1 MALLF
6 LTILYHKL
14 LPSQF
19 IFHVLFYVAYCNTTV
34 YNLINIVHR
43 KDPNMKSASVNVR
56 INENIKQHAESI
68 LEDLGISRA
77 VAIDLFY
84 RQIILHKGL
93 PFDLKL
99 NTPPLSTS
107 DFTPSELENILSRGV
122 EESNNGNGRSAKEFF
137 ATLLGE

>member
-1 MALLF
+1 
-6 LTILYHKL
+6 
-14 LPSQF
+14 
-19 IFHVLFYVAYCNTTV
+19 
-34 YNLINIVHR
+34 
-43 KDPNMKSASVNVR
+43 MKSASVNVR

-68 LEDLGISRA
+68 LEDLGLSRA

-84 RQIILHKGL
+84 RQIILHNGL

-107 DFTPSELENILSRGV
+107 DFSPSELKDILSRGV

>member
-1 MALLF
+1 
-6 LTILYHKL
+6 
-14 LPSQF
+14 
-19 IFHVLFYVAYCNTTV
+19 
-34 YNLINIVHR
+34 
-43 KDPNMKSASVNVR
+43 MKSASVNVR

-68 LEDLGISRA
+68 LENLGLSRA

-84 RQIILHKGL
+84 RQIILHNGL

-107 DFTPSELENILSRGV
+107 DFSPSELEDILSRGV

-137 ATLLGE
+137 ATLLEE

>member
-1 MALLF
+1 
-6 LTILYHKL
+6 
-14 LPSQF
+14 
-19 IFHVLFYVAYCNTTV
+19 
-34 YNLINIVHR
+34 
-43 KDPNMKSASVNVR
+43 MKSASVNVR

-68 LEDLGISRA
+68 LEDLGLSRA

-84 RQIILHKGL
+84 RQIILHNGL
-93 PFDLKL
+93 PFDLKW
-99 NTPPLSTS
+99 NTPPLSTT

>member
-1 MALLF
+1 
-6 LTILYHKL
+6 
-14 LPSQF
+14 
-19 IFHVLFYVAYCNTTV
+19 
-34 YNLINIVHR
+34 
-43 KDPNMKSASVNVR
+43 MKSASVNVR

-68 LEDLGISRA
+68 LEDLGLSRA
-77 VAIDLFY
+77 GAIDLFY
-84 RQIILHKGL
+84 RQIILHNGL

-107 DFTPSELENILSRGV
+107 DFSPSELEDILSRGV

>member
-1 MALLF
+1 
-6 LTILYHKL
+6 
-14 LPSQF
+14 
-19 IFHVLFYVAYCNTTV
+19 
-34 YNLINIVHR
+34 
-43 KDPNMKSASVNVR
+43 MKSASVNVR

-68 LEDLGISRA
+68 LEDLGLSRA

-84 RQIILHKGL
+84 RQIILHNGL

-107 DFTPSELENILSRGV
+107 DFSPSELEDILSRGV

-137 ATLLGE
+137 ATLLEE

>member
-1 MALLF
+1 
-6 LTILYHKL
+6 
-14 LPSQF
+14 
-19 IFHVLFYVAYCNTTV
+19 
-34 YNLINIVHR
+34 
-43 KDPNMKSASVNVR
+43 MKSASVNVR

-84 RQIILHKGL
+84 RQIILHNGL

>member
-1 MALLF
+1 
-6 LTILYHKL
+6 
-14 LPSQF
+14 
-19 IFHVLFYVAYCNTTV
+19 
-34 YNLINIVHR
+34 
-43 KDPNMKSASVNVR
+43 MKSASVNVR

-68 LEDLGISRA
+68 LEDLGLSRA

-84 RQIILHKGL
+84 RQIILHNGL

-107 DFTPSELENILSRGV
+107 DFSPSELEDILSRGV
-122 EESNNGNGRSAKEFF
+122 EESNNGNGHSAKEFF

>member
-1 MALLF
+1 
-6 LTILYHKL
+6 
-14 LPSQF
+14 
-19 IFHVLFYVAYCNTTV
+19 
-34 YNLINIVHR
+34 
-43 KDPNMKSASVNVR
+43 MKSASVNVR

-68 LEDLGISRA
+68 LEDLGLSRA

-107 DFTPSELENILSRGV
+107 DFTSSELEDILSRGV
-122 EESNNGNGRSAKEFF
+122 EETNNGHGRSAKEFF
-137 ATLLGE
+137 ATLLEE

>member
-1 MALLF
+1 
-6 LTILYHKL
+6 
-14 LPSQF
+14 
-19 IFHVLFYVAYCNTTV
+19 
-34 YNLINIVHR
+34 
-43 KDPNMKSASVNVR
+43 MKSASVNVR

-68 LEDLGISRA
+68 LEDLGLSRA

-107 DFTPSELENILSRGV
+107 DFTPSELEDILSRGV

-137 ATLLGE
+137 ATLLVE

>member
-1 MALLF
+1 
-6 LTILYHKL
+6 
-14 LPSQF
+14 
-19 IFHVLFYVAYCNTTV
+19 
-34 YNLINIVHR
+34 
-43 KDPNMKSASVNVR
+43 MKSASVNVR

-84 RQIILHKGL
+84 RQIILHNGL

-107 DFTPSELENILSRGV
+107 DFIPSELENILSRGV

-137 ATLLGE
+137 ATLLEE

>member
-1 MALLF
+1 
-6 LTILYHKL
+6 
-14 LPSQF
+14 
-19 IFHVLFYVAYCNTTV
+19 
-34 YNLINIVHR
+34 
-43 KDPNMKSASVNVR
+43 MKSASVNVR

-68 LEDLGISRA
+68 LEDLGLSRA

-137 ATLLGE
+137 ATLLEE

>member
-1 MALLF
+1 
-6 LTILYHKL
+6 
-14 LPSQF
+14 
-19 IFHVLFYVAYCNTTV
+19 
-34 YNLINIVHR
+34 
-43 KDPNMKSASVNVR
+43 MKSASVNVR

-68 LEDLGISRA
+68 LEDLGLSRA

-84 RQIILHKGL
+84 RQIILHNGL

-107 DFTPSELENILSRGV
+107 DFIPSELEDILSRGV

-137 ATLLGE
+137 TTLLGE

>member
-1 MALLF
+1 
-6 LTILYHKL
+6 
-14 LPSQF
+14 
-19 IFHVLFYVAYCNTTV
+19 
-34 YNLINIVHR
+34 
-43 KDPNMKSASVNVR
+43 MKSASVNVR

-107 DFTPSELENILSRGV
+107 DFTPSELEDILSRGV

-137 ATLLGE
+137 ATLLEE

>member
-1 MALLF
+1 
-6 LTILYHKL
+6 
-14 LPSQF
+14 
-19 IFHVLFYVAYCNTTV
+19 
-34 YNLINIVHR
+34 
-43 KDPNMKSASVNVR
+43 MKSASVNVR

-68 LEDLGISRA
+68 LEDLGLSRA

-84 RQIILHKGL
+84 RQIILHNGL

-107 DFTPSELENILSRGV
+107 DFTPSELEDILSRGV

>member
-1 MALLF
+1 
-6 LTILYHKL
+6 
-14 LPSQF
+14 
-19 IFHVLFYVAYCNTTV
+19 
-34 YNLINIVHR
+34 
-43 KDPNMKSASVNVR
+43 MKSASVNVR

-68 LEDLGISRA
+68 LEDLGLSRA

-84 RQIILHKGL
+84 RQIILHNGL

-107 DFTPSELENILSRGV
+107 DFSPSELEDILSRGV
-122 EESNNGNGRSAKEFF
+122 EESNTGNGRSAKEFF

>member
-1 MALLF
+1 
-6 LTILYHKL
+6 
-14 LPSQF
+14 
-19 IFHVLFYVAYCNTTV
+19 
-34 YNLINIVHR
+34 
-43 KDPNMKSASVNVR
+43 MKSASVNVR

-84 RQIILHKGL
+84 RQIILHNGL

-107 DFTPSELENILSRGV
+107 DFSPSELEDILSRGV

>member
-1 MALLF
+1 
-6 LTILYHKL
+6 
-14 LPSQF
+14 
-19 IFHVLFYVAYCNTTV
+19 
-34 YNLINIVHR
+34 
-43 KDPNMKSASVNVR
+43 MKSASVNVR

-84 RQIILHKGL
+84 RQIILHNGL

-107 DFTPSELENILSRGV
+107 DFSPSELEDILSRGV
-122 EESNNGNGRSAKEFF
+122 EETNNGNGRSAKEFF
-137 ATLLGE
+137 ATLLEE

>member
-1 MALLF
+1 
-6 LTILYHKL
+6 
-14 LPSQF
+14 
-19 IFHVLFYVAYCNTTV
+19 
-34 YNLINIVHR
+34 
-43 KDPNMKSASVNVR
+43 MKSASVNVR

-137 ATLLGE
+137 ATLLEE

>member
-1 MALLF
+1 
-6 LTILYHKL
+6 
-14 LPSQF
+14 
-19 IFHVLFYVAYCNTTV
+19 
-34 YNLINIVHR
+34 
-43 KDPNMKSASVNVR
+43 MKSASVNVR

-68 LEDLGISRA
+68 LEDLGLSRA

-107 DFTPSELENILSRGV
+107 DFIPSELEDILSRGV
-122 EESNNGNGRSAKEFF
+122 EESNNGNGRSAREFF
-137 ATLLGE
+137 ATLLEE

>member
-1 MALLF
+1 
-6 LTILYHKL
+6 
-14 LPSQF
+14 
-19 IFHVLFYVAYCNTTV
+19 
-34 YNLINIVHR
+34 
-43 KDPNMKSASVNVR
+43 MKSASVNVR

-68 LEDLGISRA
+68 LEDLGLSRA

-84 RQIILHKGL
+84 RQIILHNGL

-107 DFTPSELENILSRGV
+107 DFSPSELEDILSRGV
-122 EESNNGNGRSAKEFF
+122 EETNNGHGRSAKEFF

>member
-1 MALLF
+1 
-6 LTILYHKL
+6 
-14 LPSQF
+14 
-19 IFHVLFYVAYCNTTV
+19 
-34 YNLINIVHR
+34 
-43 KDPNMKSASVNVR
+43 MKSASVNVR

-84 RQIILHKGL
+84 RQISRHKGL

-137 ATLLGE
+137 ATLLEE

>member
-1 MALLF
+1 
-6 LTILYHKL
+6 
-14 LPSQF
+14 
-19 IFHVLFYVAYCNTTV
+19 
-34 YNLINIVHR
+34 
-43 KDPNMKSASVNVR
+43 MKSASVNVR

-84 RQIILHKGL
+84 RQIILHNGL

-107 DFTPSELENILSRGV
+107 DFSPSELEDILSRGV
-122 EESNNGNGRSAKEFF
+122 EETNNGNGRSAKEFF

>member
-1 MALLF
+1 
-6 LTILYHKL
+6 
-14 LPSQF
+14 
-19 IFHVLFYVAYCNTTV
+19 
-34 YNLINIVHR
+34 
-43 KDPNMKSASVNVR
+43 MKSASVNVR

-68 LEDLGISRA
+68 LEDLGLSRA

-99 NTPPLSTS
+99 NTPPLSIS
-107 DFTPSELENILSRGV
+107 DFTPSELEDILSRGV

>member
-1 MALLF
+1 
-6 LTILYHKL
+6 
-14 LPSQF
+14 
-19 IFHVLFYVAYCNTTV
+19 
-34 YNLINIVHR
+34 
-43 KDPNMKSASVNVR
+43 MKSASVNVR

-84 RQIILHKGL
+84 RQIILHNGL

-107 DFTPSELENILSRGV
+107 DFSPSELEDILSRGV
-122 EESNNGNGRSAKEFF
+122 EETNNGHFS
-137 ATLLGE
+137 LLYWENNYGNL

>member
-1 MALLF
+1 
-6 LTILYHKL
+6 
-14 LPSQF
+14 
-19 IFHVLFYVAYCNTTV
+19 
-34 YNLINIVHR
+34 
-43 KDPNMKSASVNVR
+43 MKSASVNVR

-84 RQIILHKGL
+84 RQIILHNGL

-107 DFTPSELENILSRGV
+107 DFSPSELEDILSRGV
-122 EESNNGNGRSAKEFF
+122 EETNNGHGRSAKEFF
-137 ATLLGE
+137 TTLLGE

>member
-1 MALLF
+1 
-6 LTILYHKL
+6 
-14 LPSQF
+14 
-19 IFHVLFYVAYCNTTV
+19 
-34 YNLINIVHR
+34 
-43 KDPNMKSASVNVR
+43 MKSASVNVR
-56 INENIKQHAESI
+56 INENVKQHAESI
-68 LEDLGISRA
+68 LEDLGLSRA

-84 RQIILHKGL
+84 RQIILHNGL

-107 DFTPSELENILSRGV
+107 DFSPSELEDILSRGV

>member
-1 MALLF
+1 
-6 LTILYHKL
+6 
-14 LPSQF
+14 
-19 IFHVLFYVAYCNTTV
+19 
-34 YNLINIVHR
+34 
-43 KDPNMKSASVNVR
+43 MKSASVNVR

-68 LEDLGISRA
+68 LEDLGLSRA

-84 RQIILHKGL
+84 RQIILHNGL

>member
-1 MALLF
+1 
-6 LTILYHKL
+6 
-14 LPSQF
+14 
-19 IFHVLFYVAYCNTTV
+19 
-34 YNLINIVHR
+34 
-43 KDPNMKSASVNVR
+43 MKSASVNVR
-56 INENIKQHAESI
+56 INENIKQHAEAI
-68 LEDLGISRA
+68 LEDLGLSRA

-84 RQIILHKGL
+84 RQIILHNGL

-107 DFTPSELENILSRGV
+107 DFSPSELEDILSRGV

>member
-1 MALLF
+1 
-6 LTILYHKL
+6 
-14 LPSQF
+14 
-19 IFHVLFYVAYCNTTV
+19 
-34 YNLINIVHR
+34 
-43 KDPNMKSASVNVR
+43 MKSASVNVR

-122 EESNNGNGRSAKEFF
+122 EESNNGNGRSAREFF
-137 ATLLGE
+137 ATLLEE

>member
-1 MALLF
+1 
-6 LTILYHKL
+6 
-14 LPSQF
+14 
-19 IFHVLFYVAYCNTTV
+19 
-34 YNLINIVHR
+34 
-43 KDPNMKSASVNVR
+43 MKSASVNIR

-68 LEDLGISRA
+68 LEDLGLSRA

-84 RQIILHKGL
+84 RQIILHNGL

-107 DFTPSELENILSRGV
+107 DFSPSELEDILSRGV